1 MSKFK
6 EFIKKV
12 ASKFSTPVKPLA
24 VDVFEEDKFKIDMQG
39 NVKASELKMNVSVT
53 DEVDIEGLKYKVD
66 QLIIDSMYIP
76 KMIEVILK
84 EQKIKQLRKIQSKT
98 NSNRI
103 KKKIQKRI
111 DTYGKNTITR
121 N

>member
-12 ASKFSTPVKPLA
+12 ASKFSTPVKPSTEK
-24 VDVFEEDKFKIDMQG
+24 VFEGEKFKIDAQG
-39 NVKASELKMNVSVT
+39 NVKASDLKMSVT
-53 DEVDIEGLKYKVD
+53 VADEVDIEGLKYKVN

-76 KMIEVILK
+76 KMIEVILN
-84 EQKIKQLRKIQSKT
+84 EQKIKQLRKIQNKT
-98 NSNRI
+98 KSTRI
-103 KKKIQKRI
+103 KQKLQKRI

>member
-24 VDVFEEDKFKIDMQG
+24 AEVFEEEKFKIDVQG
-39 NVKASELKMNVSVT
+39 NVKASDLKMNVSVA
-53 DEVDIEGLKYKVD
+53 DEVEIEGLKYKVD
-66 QLIIDSMYIP
+66 QLIVDSMSIP

-84 EQKIKQLRKIQSKT
+84 EQKIKHLRKIQIKT
-98 NSNRI
+98 KSTRI

-111 DTYGKNTITR
+111 DTYGK
-121 N
+121 

>member
-24 VDVFEEDKFKIDMQG
+24 AEVFKEEKFKIDTQG
-39 NVKASELKMNVSVT
+39 NVKASDLKLNVTVSG
-53 DEVDIEGLKYKVD
+53 EVEAEGLKYKVD
-66 QLIIDSMYIP
+66 QLIVDWRSVE
-76 KMIEVILK
+76 KMVKAIEK
-84 EQKIKQLRKIQSKT
+84 GYKIKQLQSILTKT
-98 NSNRI
+98 KSNRI

-111 DTYGKNTITR
+111 NTYGKNPITR